1 MWDVQTSMRTLG
13 TVGNQGVGR
22 SADEPPNPFA
32 DENKSSAIFFFMAK
46 GEMEGLVFPIS
57 DSRGL
62 EE

>member
-1 MWDVQTSMRTLG
+1 MRTLG